1 MTQLVF
7 GVIDIPYENAGAPP
21 KPRKGKRKRAKAG
34 EPTTTVMVATWLEDK
49 YGVMGHFYDAYKDQI
64 TGELV
69 ESLEGAL
76 EDMFAGAPPARDPFA
91 DGTAEIG
98 KMFKTFLMTAEI
110 ESMGVEGVPTQA
122 AIERRSLRFKDKISD
137 HARPSFVNTGIY
149 EAAFTSWVEQ

>member
-49 YGVMGHFYDAYKDQI
+49 YGVMGHFYDAHKDQI

-76 EDMFAGAPPARDPFA
+76 ENVFAGAPMTDNPFA
-91 DGTAEIG
+91 DGTQEIG
-98 KMFKTFLMTAEI
+98 KMFRVFLMTAEI
-110 ESMGVEGVPTQA
+110 EQMGVDGVPTQA
-122 AIERRSLRFKDKISD
+122 AIERRSLRFKDKLSD
-137 HARPSFVNTGIY
+137 HQRPSFVDTSTY
-149 EAAFTSWVEQ
+149 ESSFVSWVEQ